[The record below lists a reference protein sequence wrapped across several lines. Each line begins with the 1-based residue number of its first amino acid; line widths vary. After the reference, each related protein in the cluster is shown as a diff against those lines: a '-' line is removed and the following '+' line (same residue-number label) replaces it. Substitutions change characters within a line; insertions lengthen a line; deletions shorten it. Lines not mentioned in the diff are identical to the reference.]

1 MRYTDEITFVKKG
14 KSKYDPDQG
23 KHVELESSKKTDTT
37 ANVTELGV
45 EKSITLFGS
54 IQQGA
59 LVIRTMP
66 LFFAPEWDQIEY
78 EGKTYQLT
86 KEQHP
91 SNLHTIIVEE
101 VVSK

>member
-14 KSKYDPDQG
+14 KSKYDPNQG
-23 KHVELESSKKTDTT
+23 KHVELEAPDKVGTT

-45 EKSITLFGS
+45 EKSLTLFGS
-54 IQQGA
+54 IKQGA

-66 LFFAPEWDQIEY
+66 LFSAPEWDQIEFD
-78 EGKTYQLT
+78 GKTYQLT

-91 SNLHTIIVEE
+91 SNRHTIIVEE

>member
-1 MRYTDEITFVKKG
+1 MDEITFVKKG
-14 KSKYDPDQG
+14 KSKYDPNQG
-23 KHVELESSKKTDTT
+23 KHVELEPSERTVTT
-37 ANVTELGV
+37 ANVTEIGSETSV
-45 EKSITLFGS
+45 TLFGS
-54 IQQGA
+54 IKEGA

-66 LFFAPEWDQIEY
+66 LFFAPVWDLIEY

-91 SNLHTIIVEE
+91 SDRHTIIVRE